1 VWKYGNVR
9 VEKVIP
15 AFCYEAHTKEKTRVF
30 INVCTHSAVPFNLS
44 PDQPHKRAAPLTKK
58 GQELCLLIGE
68 KGISASVE
76 GAVLYDVAV
85 HPMVVAQ
92 CGLDATGVLKERICA
107 EILRSLR
114 RLEIEPEFTLF
125 SYFPTAVEGVYHLRH
140 LAYQQKLAAQNDE
153 DTWRAD
159 FRKALPKKVVT
170 DGFGDLAEE
179 EDLFANEGKIRVYLP
194 MPSISAFFHME
205 QIVMGRADLERPL
218 GLLDRRWHK
227 YAEITQL
234 ADGTLYIPN
243 NKRARKDPPAIGD
256 IPQPVLLSEVSD
268 DRTLDRYGGRL
279 KTFSASLYAA
289 NGFLITGP
297 RTSKTS
303 KEDVVVHVLHHPFV
317 DEFARSGLLEKDRD
331 DLDPLLMVC
340 KKSFKVKQQDGTTQ
354 RAYNVLVGSSY
365 IVGIDDL
372 TGRRILAPERITKV
386 GAVHSAYRMRSAF
399 LNCTIGFRVLFACG
413 LAILPICM
421 LTFPLFSF
429 SFSLSSWMIRSCVA

>member
-1 VWKYGNVR
+1 MGCANVSVFRALPGVWKYGNVR

-15 AFCYEAHTKEKTRVF
+15 AFCYEARTKEKTRVF

-44 PDQPHKRAAPLTKK
+44 PDQPHKRTAPLTKK

-85 HPMVVAQ
+85 HPSVVAQ

-107 EILRSLR
+107 EILRTLR
-114 RLEIEPEFTLF
+114 RLNLEPEFPLF
-125 SYFPTAVEGVYHLRH
+125 SYLPAATTEGVYHARH
-140 LAYQQKLAAQNDE
+140 LSYQQKLGAQSDE
-153 DTWRAD
+153 EVWRAE
-159 FRKALPKKVVT
+159 FRKSLPKKVVT
-170 DGFGDLAEE
+170 DNFGDLAEE
-179 EDLFANEGKIRVYLP
+179 EDIFRDEGKIRVYLP

-205 QIVMGRADLERPL
+205 QIAVGRSDLQRPL
-218 GLLDRRWHK
+218 GLLDRRWNK

-243 NKRARKDPPAIGD
+243 NKRARKPASTIGE
-256 IPQPVLLSEVSD
+256 IPQPVLLSEVTD
-268 DRTLDRYGGRL
+268 DRTLDRYGAKL

-289 NGFLITGP
+289 NGFLVTAP
-297 RTSKTS
+297 RTSLTS

-317 DEFARSGLLEKDRD
+317 DEFARSGLLEKERD
-331 DLDPLLMVC
+331 DLDPLLMLC
-340 KKSFKVKQQDGTTQ
+340 KKSFKVKQQDGSTQ

-386 GAVHSAYRMRSAF
+386 G
-399 LNCTIGFRVLFACG
+399 LQ
-413 LAILPICM
+413 
-421 LTFPLFSF
+421 
-429 SFSLSSWMIRSCVA
+429 